1 LLGYRGLPSLARLA
15 WIAVAHR
22 IGGPYICRH
31 AVFEEEQGQ
40 GDRMTEE
47 DMEKMAPT
55 DNPILAEFGNLLMK
69 SMRAEMAWE
78 FSADDTVAAS
88 ATLLGNSVTRT
99 GSWRYISGDEN
110 STTIKVEFEN
120 EEPRELSF
128 TFSDPNTIEATPFS
142 SGKWK
147 WNRIVKFKRVVPTPQ
162 GSPSP

>member
-1 LLGYRGLPSLARLA
+1 MTRMSRVRAVVLFLVGGCFVALTGCSNPARE
-15 WIAVAHR
+15 R
-22 IGGPYICRH
+22 IIGNWE
-31 AVFEEEQGQ
+31 ASFE
-40 GDRMTEE
+40 MTEE

-88 ATLLGNSVTRT
+88 ATLLGNSITRT

-147 WNRIVKFKRVVPTPQ
+147 WNRIVKFKRVVPTP
-162 GSPSP
+162 

>member
-1 LLGYRGLPSLARLA
+1 
-15 WIAVAHR
+15 
-22 IGGPYICRH
+22 
-31 AVFEEEQGQ
+31 
-40 GDRMTEE
+40 
-47 DMEKMAPT
+47 MEKMAPT